1 MKSDIPDPLADSPES
16 QVGSVNTIC
25 LQRRNES
32 MMRLRL
38 LVIVAVVI
46 VVAAC
51 GSDRRESDIDNAV
64 RDVVDCFVDGMGEDK
79 ETLTERCAWKFA
91 LAIAD
96 ICGLE
101 VAEVLRLD
109 QGDSDCMDEMAEQLE
124 AELDDFRDLLL

>member
-1 MKSDIPDPLADSPES
+1 MTSDIPYPLADSPES
-16 QVGSVNTIC
+16 QVGNVNTTR

-32 MMRLRL
+32 IMRLRL
-38 LVIVAVVI
+38 LVIAVAVI

-51 GSDRRESDIDNAV
+51 GSDRRGSDIDDAV
-64 RDVVDCFVDGMGEDK
+64 RDVVDCFVGGMGEDQ
-79 ETLTERCAWKFA
+79 ETLTERCAWRFA

-109 QGDSDCMDEMAEQLE
+109 PGDNDCMDEMAEQLE
-124 AELDDFRDLLL
+124 AELDDFRDLLP